1 MNWWEDAEA
10 RALRARSPAGAGHLL
25 WQRLQSAGLDAESS
39 ATPAHDLARL
49 ADLCTDLVKLLESVL
64 VLSDGD
70 LPGLRRQLLIL
81 QRWAQYAAHWT
92 ELSAPAFNQLLDAL
106 DLGAEALAGR
116 ADDPADPIDAAPAEQ
131 AKVDGRYHYWHLLYE
146 RLDLKFAAA
155 GLAEPVRRGL
165 ARSLARL
172 CEEAL
177 VTLRVIGSLER
188 EGNPRF
194 RQVARTL
201 LDINTTWHFDL
212 GPNHLG
218 PGRARAA
225 GAGTLGVQTWL
236 LLALAREGL
245 STSP

>member
-25 WQRLQSAGLDAESS
+25 WQRLQSAGLDPELT

-49 ADLCTDLVKLLESVL
+49 YDLCTDFVKLLEGVL

-81 QRWAQYAAHWT
+81 QRWAQYASHWAD
-92 ELSAPAFNQLLDAL
+92 LSAPAFNQLMDAL
-106 DLGAEALAGR
+106 DLGPETLARR
-116 ADDPADPIDAAPAEQ
+116 ADDPEDPADAAPAEQ
-131 AKVDGRYHYWHLLYE
+131 AKVDGRYRYWHLLYE

-155 GLAEPVRRGL
+155 GLAEQVRRGL

-172 CEEAL
+172 YEEAL
-177 VTLRVIGSLER
+177 VTVRVVSSLER
-188 EGNPRF
+188 EANPRF

-201 LDINTTWHFDL
+201 LAVNTTWHFDL

-218 PGRARAA
+218 PGRARSA

-236 LLALAREGL
+236 LLALARDGL